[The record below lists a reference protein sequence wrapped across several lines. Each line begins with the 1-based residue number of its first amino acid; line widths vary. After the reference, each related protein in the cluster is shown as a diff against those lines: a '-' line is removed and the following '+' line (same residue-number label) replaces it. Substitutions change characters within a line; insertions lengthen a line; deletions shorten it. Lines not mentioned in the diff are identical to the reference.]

1 MFDPG
6 GAPVLVMGPCIVEI
20 DRIVI
25 RDIQYQLEVNRCRN
39 EEFNFQGSSAYS
51 VGGDRGQDGRT
62 AEITTIFPCLSKSV
76 GIKIECASNGV
87 DNLPEE
93 QIPRY
98 RLRADT
104 ITDFTGYGHRDWIQT
119 PVLPPIDDCD
129 LTPELALDKEGKKPF
144 RSDLKDLVKRPVGP
158 VNKL

>member
-6 GAPVLVMGPCIVEI
+6 GAPVLVMGPCVVEI

-25 RDIQYQLEVNRCRN
+25 RDNQYQLEVNRCRN

-51 VGGDRGQDGRT
+51 VGGDSGQDGRT
-62 AEITTIFPCLSKSV
+62 AEITTIFPCFSKS
-76 GIKIECASNGV
+76 
-87 DNLPEE
+87 DDLPEE

-129 LTPELALDKEGKKPF
+129 LTPELVEET
-144 RSDLKDLVKRPVGP
+144 LKYFSIEVTCNLAA
-158 VNKL
+158 